1 MGVAGY
7 SQIIENHA
15 RRKAELPRF
24 LSYIA
29 YTLAFED
36 TDGES
41 PQACHVFITLGSNL
55 CLTLVS

>member
-1 MGVAGY
+1 MGIARY

-15 RRKAELPRF
+15 RRKTELPHF

-41 PQACHVFITLGSNL
+41 PQACHVFRTV
-55 CLTLVS
+55 TF